1 MEVTMTDL
9 LEIPPWLL
17 RGSAEHEKLLEELAA
32 KRAANPPPP
41 RPPSPRQWS
50 GITKVT
56 QTATQKKRTKKSR
69 EEAVR
74 NQLVGIGFSRSYA
87 RDLPISKAKR
97 ILDDVVAGRGCS
109 ARED

>member
-1 MEVTMTDL
+1 MTDL
-9 LEIPPWLL
+9 LEIPAWLL

-32 KRAANPPPP
+32 KRAASPPPP

-50 GITKVT
+50 RTTRVAPT
-56 QTATQKKRTKKSR
+56 VSQKKRTKKTR
-69 EEAVR
+69 EETVR

-87 RDLPISKAKR
+87 RDLPISQAKR
-97 ILDDVVAGRGCS
+97 MLEDVVAGRGCS

>member
-1 MEVTMTDL
+1 MTDL

-50 GITKVT
+50 RITRAAPTVS
-56 QTATQKKRTKKSR
+56 QKKRAKKAR
-69 EEAVR
+69 DEIVR
-74 NQLVGIGFSRSYA
+74 SQLVDVGFSRAYV
-87 RDLPISKAKR
+87 RNLPITKAR
-97 ILDDVVAGRGCS
+97 RLIEDLIAGKGCVTTS
-109 ARED
+109 